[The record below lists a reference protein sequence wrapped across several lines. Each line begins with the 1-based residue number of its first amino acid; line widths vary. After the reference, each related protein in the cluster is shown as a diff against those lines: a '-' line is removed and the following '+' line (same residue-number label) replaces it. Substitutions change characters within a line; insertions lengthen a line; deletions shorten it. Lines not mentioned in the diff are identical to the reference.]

1 MENSKIKIVGVGE
14 EGENILKR
22 FAKEENPNVDLL
34 AIDVDGAAL
43 NKLAKTGVIRTV
55 LIGKNV
61 SIGLEGAMLGE
72 RAAEES
78 AAEIKK
84 SIDQANAIIIVATL
98 GGKAASGATP
108 VIARLA
114 KEMKIKTVALMSMP
128 FLFEGARRHKLAT
141 TAIEKLKPICD
152 ELLVHRNDEL
162 VEQMQNK
169 KESKVSDL
177 FKAANEV
184 VCDKIRAK
192 LTELE
197 SAE

>member
-1 MENSKIKIVGVGE
+1 MENFKVKIVGVGE

>member
-1 MENSKIKIVGVGE
+1 MDSLKIKIVGIGE

-22 FAKEENPNVDLL
+22 FAKENLENVELL

-43 NKLAKTGVIRTV
+43 NKLAKTGAIRTV

-61 SIGLEGAMLGE
+61 SIGLEGALLGE

-84 SIDQANAIIIVATL
+84 SIDHSKAVVIVATL

-114 KEMKIKTVALMSMP
+114 KELKIKTVALMSMP
-128 FLFEGARRHKLAT
+128 FLFEGARRHRLAT
-141 TAIEKLKPICD
+141 EAIEKLKPVCD
-152 ELLVHRNDEL
+152 ELIVHRNDEL

-184 VCDKIRAK
+184 VCEKIREK
-192 LTELE
+192 LEEIE

>member
-1 MENSKIKIVGVGE
+1 MENFKVKIVGVGE

-84 SIDQANAIIIVATL
+84 SIDQASAIIIVATL

-141 TAIEKLKPICD
+141 TAIEKLKPVCD

>member
-1 MENSKIKIVGVGE
+1 MENFKIKIVGVGE

>member
-1 MENSKIKIVGVGE
+1 MENFKIKIVGVGE

-114 KEMKIKTVALMSMP
+114 KEMKIKTIALMSMP

>member
-1 MENSKIKIVGVGE
+1 MENFKVKIVGVGE

-141 TAIEKLKPICD
+141 TAIEKLKPVCD